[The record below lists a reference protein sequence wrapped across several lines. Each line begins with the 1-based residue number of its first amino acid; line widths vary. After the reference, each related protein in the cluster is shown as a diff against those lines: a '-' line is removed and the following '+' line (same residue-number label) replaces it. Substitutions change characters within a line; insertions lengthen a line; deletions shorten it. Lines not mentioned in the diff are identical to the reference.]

1 MALAPHLFEILLSLS
16 DGPSHGYA
24 IIGDIESRTNGAIV
38 LSTST
43 LYAGIRRLTRD
54 GLIEAVREEDAAESL
69 GPPRRNYRLTS
80 RGREVAKAEALRCER
95 QARFAR
101 KKFLTT

>member
-16 DGPSHGYA
+16 DSPSHGYA
-24 IIGDIESRTNGAIV
+24 MIHDIHDRTGGDIA

-43 LYAGIRRLTRD
+43 LYAGIRKLMRD
-54 GLIEAVREEDAAESL
+54 GLIEESPSKQDSL
-69 GPPRRNYRLTS
+69 GPPRRYYRLTS
-80 RGREVAKAEALRCER
+80 RGRTVAKTEALRCER
-95 QARFAR
+95 QARWAR

>member
-24 IIGDIESRTNGAIV
+24 IIGDIEHRTGGAIV

-43 LYAGIRRLTRD
+43 LYAGIRKLMRD
-54 GLIEAVREEDAAESL
+54 GLIEEGDGDPESL
-69 GPPRRNYRLTS
+69 GPPRRYYRLTA
-80 RGREVAKAEALRCER
+80 RGRKTARAEAVRCDR
-95 QARFAR
+95 QARWAR

>member
-16 DGPSHGYA
+16 DGPAHGYA
-24 IIGDIESRTNGAIV
+24 IIRDIEERTDGAIV

-43 LYAGIRRLTRD
+43 LYAGIRKLMRD
-54 GLIEAVREEDAAESL
+54 GLIEEGSGEPESL
-69 GPPRRNYRLTS
+69 GPPRRYYRLTA
-80 RGREVAKAEALRCER
+80 RGRETAKAEALRCER
-95 QARFAR
+95 QARWAR

>member
-24 IIGDIESRTNGAIV
+24 MIRDIQDRTNGDIV

-43 LYAGIRRLTRD
+43 LYAGIRRLMRD
-54 GLIEAVREEDAAESL
+54 GLIEESRGERDSL
-69 GPPRRNYRLTS
+69 GPPRRYYRLTT
-80 RGREVAKAEALRCER
+80 RGRESARAEALRCER
-95 QARFAR
+95 QARWAR